1 MIFSNNK
8 LQKEKISIISDYKK
22 LKRFKYKYKEKKK
35 SRKRKSKF
43 LLFLFIIFFSLFFIL
58 LLFISNKL
66 NNTYKY
72 KQDDITIISA
82 YYKMKSKHKSEEY
95 YNWIN
100 NIVLLNKSIVFFS
113 NKEFMP
119 TIKELRPKEL
129 YYKTVFIELEME
141 KSYSNKNFYKEFQ
154 DALKRDFERSY
165 HSVPLYLIW
174 AEKASFVK
182 KVILRIISVRN
193 AFIELMLVISEG
205 EKMICKNLLLMN
217 GQ

>member
-1 MIFSNNK
+1 MIVSKNK
-8 LQKEKISIISDYKK
+8 MQNENISIIRGDKE
-22 LKRFKYKYKEKKK
+22 FKYNHKEKKK
-35 SRKRKSKF
+35 SRKF
-43 LLFLFIIFFSLFFIL
+43 LLFLFIKFFSLFFIL
-58 LLFISNKL
+58 LLFIFINYKL

-82 YYKMKSKHKSEEY
+82 YYKMKSKHKSEDY

-100 NIVLLNKSIVFFS
+100 NFVLLNKSIVFFS

-119 TIKELRPKEL
+119 IIKELRPKEF
-129 YYKTVFIELEME
+129 YYKTIFIELEME
-141 KSYSNKNFYKEFQ
+141 EFYSYKNFYKDFEE
-154 DALKRDFERSY
+154 ALKIDLERRY

-193 AFIELMLVISEG
+193 AFIE
-205 EKMICKNLLLMN
+205 
-217 GQ
+217 

>member
-1 MIFSNNK
+1 
-8 LQKEKISIISDYKK
+8 
-22 LKRFKYKYKEKKK
+22 
-35 SRKRKSKF
+35 
-43 LLFLFIIFFSLFFIL
+43 
-58 LLFISNKL
+58 
-66 NNTYKY
+66 
-72 KQDDITIISA
+72 
-82 YYKMKSKHKSEEY
+82 
-95 YNWIN
+95 
-100 NIVLLNKSIVFFS
+100 
-113 NKEFMP
+113 
-119 TIKELRPKEL
+119 
-129 YYKTVFIELEME
+129 ME

-154 DALKRDFERSY
+154 DALKRDFECSY